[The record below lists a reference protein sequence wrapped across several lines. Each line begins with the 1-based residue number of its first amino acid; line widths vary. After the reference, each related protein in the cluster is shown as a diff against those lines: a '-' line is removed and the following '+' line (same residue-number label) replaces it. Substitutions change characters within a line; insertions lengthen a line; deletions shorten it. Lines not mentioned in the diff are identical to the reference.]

1 MRYRVAC
8 RYFASSVTFSV
19 ALHPKKPYGLS
30 GTGTPPRTANLH
42 FHFHTASRVLF
53 SVMQRKYEA
62 RPMYQ
67 GRGPH
72 HGRPTSTSISTQLPE
87 FCSVLCNVS
96 MRQGRCINNDPIP
109 LTVRISVGLHGS
121 CCRRGVV
128 ASVHV
133 AGVGIQGVR
142 KEHVTDVLGGQ
153 HTRGGSIVPVRHPAG
168 FVGEPGCRRVVLVSH
183 GAHVFI
189 SRLEAVQHCTV
200 ISRLKAVRHQ

>member
-1 MRYRVAC
+1 MRANVAYC
-8 RYFASSVTFSV
+8 FPVCVIGWHVAILQVRSRSV
-19 ALHPKKPYGLS
+19 LLYI
-30 GTGTPPRTANLH
+30 
-42 FHFHTASRVLF
+42 
-53 SVMQRKYEA
+53 QRN
-62 RPMYQ
+62 PTDYQ

-72 HGRPTSTSISTQLPE
+72 HGRPTSTFTSTQLPE
-87 FCSVLCNVS
+87 LCSVLCNVS

-153 HTRGGSIVPVRHPAG
+153 HTRGGRIVPVRHPAG